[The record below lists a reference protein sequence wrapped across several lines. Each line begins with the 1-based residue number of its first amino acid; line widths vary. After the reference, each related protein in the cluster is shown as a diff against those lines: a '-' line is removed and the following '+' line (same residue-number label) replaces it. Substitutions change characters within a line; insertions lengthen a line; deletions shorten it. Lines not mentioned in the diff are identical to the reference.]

1 MLNLGVSS
9 MLWQHQGE
17 LPVAAGASLEADHR
31 DMPVFGGHLRIALL
45 TLVPVNIVLIVLGGS
60 GSLG

>member
-1 MLNLGVSS
+1 

-31 DMPVFGGHLRIALL
+31 DMLVFGGHLRIALL